1 MTLPDDDAALF
12 ERIAVFRHSLVARL
26 LASEHTTAE
35 RLAERERILTA
46 DHQIPGSTRTR
57 VADTTLRD
65 WVRSYRRGG
74 FEALKPKKR
83 IDAGGTRALDPQIAE
98 RLVELREA
106 EPALSIRATIARV
119 RAEHGTDDHEPIAHS
134 TVHRLFQRHGL
145 GGRRA
150 RRDGDAVVADR
161 RRFAFERPCQLWMSD
176 VMHGPGVRA
185 EDGRRRRSYLIC
197 LLDDATRVVTHAE
210 FAASEGLRAFLP
222 VLRRAILRRGLP
234 ERLYV
239 DNGSAFRAHQLAV
252 VCARLGIALIHA
264 RPYQPQGKGK
274 IERFFGTVRAQLLP
288 TLGAEDTAS
297 LGALNRRLAGW
308 VEAEYHHAPH
318 RGLDGD
324 TPLDRWAAAAEAIR
338 HPEADAELDE
348 MFLFEAKRKVQSDR
362 TVSLEGRLYEIDA
375 ALVGQK
381 VTLRFD
387 PGAPGAPITVV
398 HEGRVI
404 EHARQVDL
412 YANCFVRR
420 DRHSGAAAP
429 DVERDTTHTAT
440 NASAAA
446 SPPPTAPPSGLTMR
460 GFAHERDERDEH
472 DEEPA

>member
-1 MTLPDDDAALF
+1 MP
-12 ERIAVFRHSLVARL
+12 S
-26 LASEHTTAE
+26 S
-35 RLAERERILTA
+35 
-46 DHQIPGSTRTR
+46 P
-57 VADTTLRD
+57 
-65 WVRSYRRGG
+65 
-74 FEALKPKKR
+74 
-83 IDAGGTRALDPQIAE
+83 
-98 RLVELREA
+98 
-106 EPALSIRATIARV
+106 
-119 RAEHGTDDHEPIAHS
+119 
-134 TVHRLFQRHGL
+134 
-145 GGRRA
+145 
-150 RRDGDAVVADR
+150 
-161 RRFAFERPCQLWMSD
+161 PC
-176 VMHGPGVRA
+176 
-185 EDGRRRRSYLIC
+185 
-197 LLDDATRVVTHAE
+197 
-210 FAASEGLRAFLP
+210 EGLRAFLP

-288 TLGAEDTAS
+288 TLVAEDTAS

-308 VEAEYHHAPH
+308 IEAEYHHAPH

-324 TPLDRWAAAAEAIR
+324 TPLDRWAAAADAIR

-404 EHARQVDL
+404 ERARQVDL

-440 NASAAA
+440 SASAAA

-460 GFAHERDERDEH
+460 GFADERDERDER